1 MMFDFAEKR
10 PSEIP
15 IVVLDTETT
24 GLMPEMGH
32 RVIEIGA
39 VRYENGQEV
48 AKLNRLLN
56 PKRKIEPSASR
67 VNGIE
72 DADLIGQLS
81 FASFSQELIAFL
93 DGALIVAHNARFD
106 AGFLGMEFY
115 IQGIQAKKPAFKL
128 ENPWLCTFELAKNY
142 FHFGRNSL
150 GHIANLLGVRM
161 GQSHRALNDVY
172 ATAGIFKRMQQE
184 LSKQRFETVGDL
196 LYIQGGAIFSPYL
209 EVGAISIDPL
219 RIGLQE
225 GKNVSIHYS
234 SAKATST
241 RIISP
246 LYITYLNG
254 SAYIVA
260 YCHQAQDQRTFK
272 LDRILNSRLT

>member
-1 MMFDFAEKR
+1 MFDFAEKR

-39 VRYENGQEV
+39 VRYENGKEV
-48 AKLNRLLN
+48 GKLNRLLN

-67 VNGIE
+67 VHGIQ
-72 DADLIGQLS
+72 DADLVGQPS
-81 FASFSQELIAFL
+81 FAAFSQDLIAFL
-93 DGALIVAHNARFD
+93 DDALIVAHNAQFD

-128 ENPWLCTFELAKNY
+128 ENPWLCTFMLAKNH

-150 GHIANLLGVRM
+150 SHIANLLGVRI

-184 LSKQRFETVGDL
+184 LKKQRFETVGDL
-196 LYIQGGAIFSPYL
+196 LYVQGGAVFAPHLDEGTIP
-209 EVGAISIDPL
+209 INPL

-225 GKNVSIHYS
+225 KRNITIEYS

-241 RIISP
+241 RTITP

-254 SAYIVA
+254 DTYVVA

-272 LDRILNSRLT
+272 LNRILKSELT